1 MKQFSKDLGNVS
13 LAPKGKWSREQEYEK
28 LALVYNTCDN
38 LSYVAKINVPSGVDI
53 ENREYWQPM
62 NATGYADNNFINLTA
77 ENENGTITAYE
88 TLEEAVATILPINRR
103 AGATVSFYNLNSDR
117 LDRQAEFELWQ
128 FNSTDLANWENK
140 DYWNNIYYNWN
151 VFSGWY
157 IGADALKN
165 HVKLP
170 TVGQYAYVGSNL
182 NDAVLY
188 QCRTNGTWTNT
199 GTKVRNYMSVVVSGN
214 ITIGDNGNWFSDGK
228 DTCIPATPAID
239 EQLDN
244 ISMQLQQHNKIL
256 EHQTLI
262 NRQLNDKIQ
271 TNLQN
276 INKSMDDINEIKKE
290 IITFVPVSNEYINNL
305 FN

>member
-28 LALVYNTCDN
+28 LALVYNACDN
-38 LSYVAKINVPSGVDI
+38 LSYVAKINVPSGIDI

-88 TLEEAVATILPINRR
+88 SLEEAVATILPINRR
-103 AGATVSFYNLNSDR
+103 AGATLSFYNLNSDR

-140 DYWNNIYYNWN
+140 DYWNNVYYNWN
-151 VFSGWY
+151 VFVGWY

-199 GTKVRNYMSVVVSGN
+199 GTKVRNYISVVVSGN
-214 ITIGDNGNWFSDGK
+214 VTIGDNGNWFNDGK
-228 DTCIPATPAID
+228 DTGIPATPAVD

-276 INKSMDDINEIKKE
+276 INKNMDDINEIKKE